1 MRKIIACVLA
11 ILFFTVYSAVP
22 AVFAEENTGLSE
34 EEILQLV
41 METNEKIDS
50 LIVKAVAEAEKIES
64 KYLHNKNK
72 TEEKMAQL
80 QAELTKLSSEFPDA
94 KDDEKMKKRIENL
107 EEKLLKEKEK
117 FAEFQNEFD
126 RELGDLIQNLVDV
139 TNEMSA
145 KTISKAAE
153 NGVTVECT
161 WVLVELGGKK
171 VWVDPLKVVGP

>member
-22 AVFAEENTGLSE
+22 AVFAEENKRLSE
-34 EEILQLV
+34 EDILQLV

-50 LIVKAVAEAEKIES
+50 LIAKAVVEAEKIES
-64 KYLHNKNK
+64 KYIHSKNK
-72 TEEKMAQL
+72 TEKKMAQL
-80 QAELTKLSSEFPDA
+80 QSELPGA
-94 KDDEKMKKRIENL
+94 KDYEKMKKRIENL
-107 EEKLLKEKEK
+107 EEKLLKENEK

-161 WVLVELGGKK
+161 WDLVELGGKK